1 MGCDNGVK
9 RDCDAGFEG
18 DLLRSSIPLYDALAN
33 EYEHGFYEVPHR
45 KAYDQLAW
53 ERVSCLLP
61 DRPGLVID
69 AGCGTGHWVD
79 RLLAAGHRVIGIEQ
93 APGMIAQLRRK
104 HYDDRVQLI
113 EGGME
118 AASISPASAD
128 LVLAMGSLQ
137 YTESPAS
144 MLHKFASWTK
154 PGGAVAVLT
163 DSYVALVLELLH
175 MGKQDEALERLRT
188 RRGMFR
194 YRGEEAELHLL
205 DRATLESYFA
215 AAGLHEVVSVG
226 LLVTASA
233 LGMPACTQRLLEDE
247 HGTMQLE
254 RGLGTIPALA
264 DSGKQILVL
273 GRKPK

>member
-1 MGCDNGVK
+1 LGCDKGVK
-9 RDCDAGFEG
+9 RDRDASFEG
-18 DLLRSSIPLYDALAN
+18 DLLRSSIPLYDALAK
-33 EYEHGFYEVPHR
+33 EYEHGFYDVPHR

-61 DRPGLVID
+61 GRPGLIVD

-79 RLLAAGHRVIGIEQ
+79 RLLPAGHRVIGIEQ
-93 APGMIAQLRRK
+93 APGMIDELRRK
-104 HYDDRVQLI
+104 HYADSFQLI
-113 EGGME
+113 EGSME
-118 AASISPASAD
+118 EATIASASAD

-137 YTESPAS
+137 YSEDPAS
-144 MLHKFASWTK
+144 MLHRFASWTK
-154 PGGAVAVLT
+154 PGGTVAVLT

-175 MGKQDEALERLRT
+175 VGKKEEALERLRT

-205 DRATLESYFA
+205 DRRTLESYFA
-215 AAGLHEVVSVG
+215 ASGLQQIVSFG

-247 HGTMQLE
+247 TGLMQLE
-254 RGLGTIPALA
+254 RNLGAIPALA
-264 DSGKQILVL
+264 DNGKQLLVV